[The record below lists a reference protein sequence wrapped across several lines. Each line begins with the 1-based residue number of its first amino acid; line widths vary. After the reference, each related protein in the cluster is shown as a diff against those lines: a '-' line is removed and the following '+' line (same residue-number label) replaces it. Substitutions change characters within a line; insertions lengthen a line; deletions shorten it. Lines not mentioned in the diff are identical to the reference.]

1 MVVDERI
8 VTFIH
13 SLETPENMIL
23 EEIEQEAID
32 AHVPIIRK
40 ETQSFLKVVL
50 MMKQPSQILEI
61 GTAIGFS
68 AILMSEY
75 MPAYTL
81 RHIP

>member
-32 AHVPIIRK
+32 AHVPTDRK
-40 ETQSFLKVVL
+40 SVV
-50 MMKQPSQILEI
+50 
-61 GTAIGFS
+61 
-68 AILMSEY
+68 
-75 MPAYTL
+75 
-81 RHIP
+81 